1 MKRIITYIKWGVVM
15 LSLAGLGFFVVTY
28 FFSCNGKQAPI
39 ETAKPVFIEK
49 HESKLENFVFLVK
62 ESHDICIPDE
72 TESCPDLPKVVP
84 IASASGVVLSSSSSH
99 IFILTA
105 NHFCEDGPIE
115 KIMGETKIRAFIGET
130 SRITT
135 VVTYSESADICL
147 LQGLRFKGE
156 NFKTTKIAKEMPL
169 IGENVIN
176 VAAPDGM
183 ASPNTRLMFSGK
195 FSGCE
200 GYSCVFTVPATFG
213 SSGSALYNKEGELI
227 SLLVAAASN
236 FENVSMGPHVEM
248 LNVFINSISE
258 TVDIY

>member
-1 MKRIITYIKWGVVM
+1 MLKIISYNLRGWGMMAITGMCILFM
-15 LSLAGLGFFVVTY
+15 LQV
-28 FFSCNGKQAPI
+28 FSCHGKKTQVEA
-39 ETAKPVFIEK
+39 AKPVFVEK
-49 HESKLENFVFLVK
+49 HESKLENFVFLIK
-62 ESHDICIPDE
+62 ESHDICISDE
-72 TESCPDLPKVVP
+72 TESCPEIPRVVP
-84 IASASGVVLSSSSSH
+84 VASASGVVLSSSSSH

-105 NHFCEDGPIE
+105 NHFCEDSPVE

-130 SRITT
+130 SRLTT
-135 VVTYSESADICL
+135 IVNYSENADICL
-147 LQGLRFKGE
+147 LQGLKYKDE

-169 IGENVIN
+169 IGESVIN

-183 ASPNTRLMFSGK
+183 ASPNTRLMFDGK

-213 SSGSALYNKEGELI
+213 SSGSAIYNKEGELI
-227 SLLVAAASN
+227 ALLVAAATN

-248 LNVFINSISE
+248 INTFIDSISE